1 MIVDMGRGSNAGAT
15 AEFPQP
21 TATTVRLDGIRT
33 LNSEGLGKKNS
44 QM

>member
-1 MIVDMGRGSNAGAT
+1 MGRGSNAGAT

-21 TATTVRLDGIRT
+21 AATAVRLDSIRA
-33 LNSEGLGKKNS
+33 LNSEGLGKKTS